1 MKSIRTQSFSCLYFP
16 HSAWVGRFT
25 LQISAFSPDAG
36 KYGPEKLWIQ
46 TLFTQFL
53 FSIIAQLTTA
63 LKCYTGMVQNGIE
76 LSAMKIKQMDCAFGM
91 NQCTNVDYE
100 VNVLGL
106 HFKATQAMC
115 TSTALN
121 CQICPVIKN
130 ALSSISKCDVS
141 FIKCL
146 ILLFFS
152 YYLLSPL
159 KLRYP
164 QITKN
169 LYMLKAWL

>member
-1 MKSIRTQSFSCLYFP
+1 MKSIRTQSFSCLCFP
-16 HSAWVGRFT
+16 
-25 LQISAFSPDAG
+25 AFGLSREIYSTNLCIQSRCR
-36 KYGPEKLWIQ
+36 KNGPEKIWIQ

-53 FSIIAQLTTA
+53 FSIIAQLATA

-91 NQCTNVDYE
+91 NQCTAVDYE

-121 CQICPVIKN
+121 CQICPVIK
-130 ALSSISKCDVS
+130 KCFVE
-141 FIKCL
+141 
-146 ILLFFS
+146 
-152 YYLLSPL
+152 YL
-159 KLRYP
+159 KMWC
-164 QITKN
+164 KFH
-169 LYMLKAWL
+169 